1 MMFLYML
8 RYNTPTET
16 HGPDVSQFTLIL
28 NMSSLVISMFFNMIM
43 FFIIIDSFGPD
54 GSYASSYYRH
64 NEVIVDFVGRVAV
77 FLLTT
82 AAMSVTVITCI
93 SCCPAL
99 KEHHRQ
105 GVAGAVDADS

>member
-1 MMFLYML
+1 
-8 RYNTPTET
+8 
-16 HGPDVSQFTLIL
+16 
-28 NMSSLVISMFFNMIM
+28 MIM

-93 SCCPAL
+93 SCCPVL

>member
-16 HGPDVSQFTLIL
+16 HGPDMNQFTLIL

-43 FFIIIDSFGPD
+43 FFIVIDSFGPD
-54 GSYASSYYRH
+54 GSFASSYYRH

-77 FLLTT
+77 FLLTV
-82 AAMSVTVITCI
+82 AAMSVIVMTVC
-93 SCCPAL
+93 CCPPR
-99 KEHHRQ
+99 KDPRQ

>member
-1 MMFLYML
+1 MMFMYML

-16 HGPDVSQFTLIL
+16 HGFGMNQFTLIL

-54 GSYASSYYRH
+54 GSFASSYYQH
-64 NEVIVDFVGRVAV
+64 NEVIVDFVGRIAV

-82 AAMSVTVITCI
+82 AAMSVIVITT
-93 SCCPAL
+93 SCCPAP